1 MCVQHKHPFP
11 PSFQVVCDPC
21 SSNRAPLQYK
31 KNQVAR
37 VCDACFE
44 VLQQDFEVK
53 TKGIKQEENQQQQQQ
68 QNQQQEGD
76 GHRERQV
83 DNLKAQFRRGVRES
97 NKARNKKKVPERLME
112 VSERGY

>member
-1 MCVQHKHPFP
+1 MLGTGSVCVQHKNPFP

-53 TKGIKQEENQQQQQQ
+53 TKGIKEENQLEQQE
-68 QNQQQEGD
+68 QNQLQDGD

-83 DNLKAQFRRGVRES
+83 DNLKSQFRRGVKE
-97 NKARNKKKVPERLME
+97 NKSRTKKKVPERLME
-112 VSERGY
+112 VS